1 MHLLNGVTISSLFVL
16 AFVVSLHASIMVLN
30 CISLVEFLGSAPL
43 KMMLKFTVN
52 YGNEQQPRSAQNK

>member
-1 MHLLNGVTISSLFVL
+1 MQLLSGVTISSLFVL

-43 KMMLKFTVN
+43 KTML
-52 YGNEQQPRSAQNK
+52 